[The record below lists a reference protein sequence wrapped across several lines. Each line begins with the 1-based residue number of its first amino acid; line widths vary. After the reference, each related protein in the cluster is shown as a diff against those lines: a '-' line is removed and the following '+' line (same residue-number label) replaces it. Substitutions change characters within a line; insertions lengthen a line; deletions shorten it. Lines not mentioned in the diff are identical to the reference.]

1 MVCCKFASQC
11 WRPLCPHAHPKEE
24 RRAQRWAELWT
35 FLAKEETRQ
44 AQRLGMPRVRRN
56 FSIRH
61 YAVTDAAPAPLTGYA
76 EPAVADT
83 ASASADVYVAP
94 AFAVSYAAPAPV
106 IEYAAELAATD
117 AAPALVNGNV
127 APAPV
132 VSRATPAPVI
142 EYAADHTVTC
152 TAPAPVNG
160 NVASALGD
168 EELVDLPEEDMVAD
182 PLRRATIKRVLDG
195 VVHYGEVEEI
205 EQGKVSHDRLYRVK
219 YTDGDIEHF
228 IADQVKEMS
237 CPLQDFVLAKQA
249 QAPYDHLA
257 RNVRPPEDRRNAE
270 HTANAVKRDIAESPA
285 VAVSH
290 ATPAPMIDHAVTCTL
305 ICGPLRSCS
314 LCGCSAGQ

>member
-11 WRPLCPHAHPKEE
+11 WRPLCPYAHPKEE

-94 AFAVSYAAPAPV
+94 ASAVLYAAPAPV
-106 IEYAAELAATD
+106 IEYAA
-117 AAPALVNGNV
+117 
-127 APAPV
+127 
-132 VSRATPAPVI
+132 
-142 EYAADHTVTC
+142 DHAVTY
-152 TAPAPVNG
+152 TAPAPVNE
-160 NVASALGD
+160 NVASSSGD
-168 EELVDLPEEDMVAD
+168 EELVDLPEEDKVAD
-182 PLRRATIKRVLDG
+182 HLRRATIKRVLDG

-205 EQGKVSHDRLYRVK
+205 EQGKVSHDRLYRVT

-290 ATPAPMIDHAVTCTL
+290 ATPAPMIDHAVTYTA
-305 ICGPLRSCS
+305 PAPVSKHAVPAPAVSQATKPSRKRR
-314 LCGCSAGQ
+314 